1 MKTLGYNL
9 RIFVLL
15 FSFLSFFAGY
25 LDIKLYLILL
35 IFFFSKPLIKWFDFC
50 NKFSFCFILLNINFL
65 WVLKWNWNF
74 KHLLLFSKQLQNNY
88 EIIKKINSIN
98 QFKSYQN
105 TKSKHHYKIGPETV
119 SIWKTLRLLLCHKS
133 NQTKPKNK
141 SKDSPKTVHH
151 FEPFTYAGPTFCDHC
166 GSLLYGIYHQGLKCS
181 GNNKKT
187 KLAIFVFFSFKN

>member
-119 SIWKTLRLLLCHKS
+119 YDMKNVTFVALSQIKS
-133 NQTKPKNK
+133 NQTKKQIKGFTQNCTPFWTIYIRRTHILRSLRFPIIRHLSSR
-141 SKDSPKTVHH
+141 SKM
-151 FEPFTYAGPTFCDHC
+151 FR
-166 GSLLYGIYHQGLKCS
+166 
-181 GNNKKT
+181 
-187 KLAIFVFFSFKN
+187 